1 MVYEKKMWKK
11 KISEHFSTDFT
22 DADILPTRLI
32 LCRVFPM
39 QKLSPQR
46 QCLHRTSLHTTFI
59 EPLNIYA
66 DIIPTSQNFTQ
77 KSLKVD

>member
-1 MVYEKKMWKK
+1 
-11 KISEHFSTDFT
+11 
-22 DADILPTRLI
+22 
-32 LCRVFPM
+32 M

-77 KSLKVD
+77 KSLKVDEDFLPTPFHHKP